1 LTHGGRTSLLRPLE
15 SLEDRTVPVSAIIA
29 AGADVGGGPRV
40 ALIDRATG
48 TITHDFFAY
57 DASFLGGVRVATADM
72 NGDTA
77 ADVVTAPGPGG
88 GSRVKV
94 FDGKTGSLIREF
106 NAFESGFLGGLTV
119 AVGDVNAD
127 KTADIVLGAEAGGG
141 PRVAVYD
148 GKTNAV
154 LRDFFAYAPTFL
166 GGVRVAAADVT
177 GDGAADVVVGA
188 GVGGGPHVQVFDGK
202 TGAVGSSFFA
212 YDAGF
217 NGGVWVAAA
226 DLTADGK
233 AEVVTG
239 AGFGG
244 GPDVRIF
251 NGNTGETLSAF
262 MAYGDGFRGGV
273 RVAAYALD
281 GTGRPAVVTAPGI
294 GGGTEIRIFN
304 TAGGKASS
312 LFSAFES
319 GFLGGAFVAA
329 SGLPSGL
336 TPISGG
342 GLGDFFNPNPAN
354 GPTLVTLNLDPLN
367 INLLGLQI
375 ETSPITVAVSVNT
388 GDGQL
393 LGNLLTVVANLVNLE
408 GVNTALNNVLDN
420 VVSLVNA
427 ATLVIDTAVGGG
439 PLSTATA
446 STTPVLDL
454 FVAPVH
460 LDLLGARVDTSPI
473 RLAIRAHA
481 GEGLV
486 LGNVLSAV
494 AHLFDPPLPEQL
506 DLNFINNRLE
516 ELLAQLE
523 AALPGLPSAPVS
535 PVTITDNSQVL
546 RLNVPPIDVN
556 LLGLNLK
563 TDEIKVNADAQ
574 VGPGELLG
582 NVLTTLLNTLNAT
595 PAERERLSNTLNGLL
610 AKVIGVLNATHLV
623 LPAGAVEGLSS
634 VLQMLALP
642 DLVTAEPGA
651 VAPVLNLVIASP
663 DGSTPPV
670 DVDLLG
676 LKITTS
682 NIRAQLLATTG
693 EGQVLGNLVYNV
705 AHLLDPGGSLNLL
718 TILAQL
724 GL

>member
-1 LTHGGRTSLLRPLE
+1 MCATSLW
-15 SLEDRTVPVSAIIA
+15 
-29 AGADVGGGPRV
+29 
-40 ALIDRATG
+40 RA
-48 TITHDFFAY
+48 
-57 DASFLGGVRVATADM
+57 
-72 NGDTA
+72 
-77 ADVVTAPGPGG
+77 PPPPPGG
-88 GSRVKV
+88 TGSTEVRV
-94 FDGKTGSLIREF
+94 FDGVTAELVSSLT
-106 NAFESGFLGGLTV
+106 AFESAFT
-119 AVGDVNAD
+119 
-127 KTADIVLGAEAGGG
+127 
-141 PRVAVYD
+141 
-148 GKTNAV
+148 
-154 LRDFFAYAPTFL
+154 
-166 GGVRVAAADVT
+166 GGVYVAAADVT
-177 GDGAADVVVGA
+177 ADGKADIITGA
-188 GVGGGPHVQVFDGK
+188 GKGGGPVVRIFDGA
-202 TGAVGSSFFA
+202 TSELRTAFFA
-212 YDAGF
+212 YDPSF
-217 NGGVWVAAA
+217 TGGVRVGAFSLDAGGRPNV
-226 DLTADGK
+226 LTAPG
-233 AEVVTG
+233 T
-239 AGFGG
+239 GG

-251 NGNTGETLSAF
+251 STPGGNPSALF
-262 MAYGDGFRGGV
+262 TAFTPEFRGGV
-273 RVAAYALD
+273 FV
-281 GTGRPAVVTAPGI
+281 
-294 GGGTEIRIFN
+294 GG
-304 TAGGKASS
+304 
-312 LFSAFES
+312 
-319 GFLGGAFVAA
+319 
-329 SGLPSGL
+329 SGLP
-336 TPISGG
+336 PAIAKMSGG
-342 GLGDFFNPNPAN
+342 ELGDFFDTNPAN

-375 ETSPITVAVSVNT
+375 ETSPITVTVSVNT

-393 LGNLLTVVANLVNLE
+393 LGNLLTVVANLVNLD
-408 GVNTALNNVLDN
+408 GVNAAVNNVLDN

-427 ATLVIDTAVGGG
+427 ASLVIDTAVGSG
-439 PLSTATA
+439 PLSSAEA
-446 STTPVLDL
+446 STTPILDV

-473 RLAIRAHA
+473 RLAIRANA

-516 ELLAQLE
+516 ALLGQLE
-523 AALPGLPSAPVS
+523 AALPGLPSAPVT

-546 RLNVPPIDVN
+546 RLNVPPIDLN

-563 TDEIKVNADAQ
+563 TDEIRVNADAQ

-610 AKVIGVLNATHLV
+610 AKVVGVLNSTNLV
-623 LPAGAVEGLSS
+623 LPAGAVEGLSD

-651 VAPVLNLVIASP
+651 TAPVLNLVIASP
-663 DGSTPPV
+663 DGNTPPV

-718 TILAQL
+718 TILARL